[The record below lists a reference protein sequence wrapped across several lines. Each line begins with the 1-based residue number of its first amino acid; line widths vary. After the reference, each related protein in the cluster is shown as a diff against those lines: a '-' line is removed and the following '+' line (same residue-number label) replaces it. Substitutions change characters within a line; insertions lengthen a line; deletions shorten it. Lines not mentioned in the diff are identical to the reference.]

1 MRAGGGAS
9 TMVDSRIVQTRA
21 ALTRTVLELA
31 SVSPISEI
39 PVSEIARRAGVNRA
53 TFYNHYSSP
62 GELLAAV
69 VQLELDRVRMED
81 HRAREARQS
90 DAGDVTYRTIA
101 SLVEFIEENRRVFEL
116 ALLQDRDVAV
126 HRALCSH
133 MEVSCRQHLERF
145 ASGGHPVPDVD
156 IVAQFVAA
164 GIVGGIEAWL
174 ARPDVDDTLLTRAIV
189 ASLPQ
194 WWGEPERSTA

>member
-1 MRAGGGAS
+1 
-9 TMVDSRIVQTRA
+9 MVDSRIVQTRA

-31 SVSPISEI
+31 AERPISEI

-69 VQLELDRVRMED
+69 IRMELDRVRMQD
-81 HRAREARQS
+81 HRARQAPFVEK
-90 DAGDVTYRTIA
+90 GDVTYNTIE
-101 SLVEFIEENRRVFEL
+101 SLVGLIEENRSVFEL
-116 ALLQDRDVAV
+116 ALVQHPDATL

-133 MEVSCRQHLERF
+133 VEVSCRQHLERF
-145 ASGGHPVPDVD
+145 VPGASPVPDVD
-156 IVAQFVAA
+156 IVARFVAE

-174 ARPDVDDTLLTRAIV
+174 ARPEVDHTRLTAAIV

-194 WWGEPERSTA
+194 WWDEPERSTA

>member
-1 MRAGGGAS
+1 
-9 TMVDSRIVQTRA
+9 MVDSRIVQTRA

-31 SVSPISEI
+31 SERPISEI

-69 VQLELDRVRMED
+69 IRIELDRVRIQD
-81 HRAREARQS
+81 HRAREAPQS
-90 DAGDVTYRTIA
+90 DDGDVTYRTIE

-116 ALLQDRDVAV
+116 ALLQDRDAAL

-133 MEVSCRQHLERF
+133 MQVSCRQHLERF
-145 ASGGHPVPDVD
+145 ATGTRPIPDVD
-156 IVAQFVAA
+156 IVSRFVAE

-174 ARPDVDDTLLTRAIV
+174 ARPEVNDTLLTEAIV

-194 WWGEPERSTA
+194 WWDEPERSTA